1 MTIKEFVKEKINKVL
16 KNIEEETLLKIKA
29 LREEFEKE
37 KEWIKEKKIKEAE
50 NFLKIEKAKRIAEAK
65 IKALDEILKS
75 RDDIYGKLLDFLK
88 KDIEEKR
95 KKGTYREIFKKLFRE
110 ALEDY
115 GEKEGRIIV
124 SPEDMEYVREVIKS
138 SGLDFEIKTDERIF
152 AGLVVERKDGKIR
165 VLNTLE
171 SRLKKAEPYLMEK
184 LFIEV
189 FKI

>member
-1 MTIKEFVKEKINKVL
+1 MTIKEFVKEKINRVL
-16 KNIEEETLLKIKA
+16 KNIEKETLLKIKV

-37 KEWIKEKKIKEAE
+37 KEWIKERKIKEAE

-75 RDDIYGKLLDFLK
+75 RDDIYGRLLDFLK

-95 KKGTYREIFKKLFRE
+95 KKGTYRKIFEKLFRE

-124 SPEDMEYVREVIKS
+124 SPEDMEYVKEVIKNT
-138 SGLDFEIKTDERIF
+138 GLDFEIKTDDRIF
-152 AGLVVERKDGKIR
+152 AGLVIERKDGKIR

>member
-16 KNIEEETLLKIKA
+16 NEIEKETLVKIKK

-37 KEWIKEKKIKEAE
+37 KEEIKEKKIKEAE

-65 IKALDEILKS
+65 IKALNEILKS
-75 RDDIYGKLLDFLK
+75 RDDIYERLLKFLK
-88 KDIEEKR
+88 EDIEKKR
-95 KKGTYREIFKKLFRE
+95 REGTYKKIFEELFKE

-115 GEKEGRIIV
+115 GEKEGRVII
-124 SPEDMEYVREVIKS
+124 SPKDVEYLKEIMQD
-138 SGLDFEIKTDERIF
+138 LNFEIKTDDSIF
-152 AGLVVERKDGKIR
+152 AGLIIERKDGKIR

-171 SRLKKAEPYLMEK
+171 SRLKKAEPYLMER

>member
-1 MTIKEFVKEKINKVL
+1 MTIKEFVKEKINRVL
-16 KNIEEETLLKIKA
+16 KNIEKETLLKIKV

-37 KEWIKEKKIKEAE
+37 KEWIKERKIKEAE

-75 RDDIYGKLLDFLK
+75 RDDIYSRLLDFLK

-95 KKGTYREIFKKLFRE
+95 KKGTYRKIFEKLFRE

-124 SPEDMEYVREVIKS
+124 SPEDMEYVKEVIKD
-138 SGLDFEIKTDERIF
+138 SGLDFEIKTDDRIF
-152 AGLVVERKDGKIR
+152 AGLVIERKDGKIR

>member
-1 MTIKEFVKEKINKVL
+1 MTIKEFVKEKINRVL
-16 KNIEEETLLKIKA
+16 KNIDEETLLKIKV
-29 LREEFEKE
+29 LREEFEEE
-37 KEWIKEKKIKEAE
+37 KKWIKERKIKEAE

-75 RDDIYGKLLDFLK
+75 RDDIYGRLLDFLK

-95 KKGTYREIFKKLFRE
+95 KKGTYRKIFEKLFRE

-124 SPEDMEYVREVIKS
+124 SPEDMEYVKEVIKNT
-138 SGLDFEIKTDERIF
+138 GLDFEIKTDDRIF
-152 AGLVVERKDGKIR
+152 AGLVIERKDGKIR